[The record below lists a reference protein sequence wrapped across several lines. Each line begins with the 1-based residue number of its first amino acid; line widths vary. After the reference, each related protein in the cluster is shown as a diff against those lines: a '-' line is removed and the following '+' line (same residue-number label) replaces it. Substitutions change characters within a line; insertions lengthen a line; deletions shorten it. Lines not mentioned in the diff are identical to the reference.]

1 MPGRAG
7 ESDDEVMNAAHSHL
21 ASGAT
26 AIPPA
31 GRYRIDPRRSTIAI
45 TTRHLFGLG
54 RVRATLAL
62 RDGRI
67 QVNDPVAGSAVRASA
82 VAVSFR
88 SGNDTRDAA
97 VLSPRLLDAA
107 TYPS

>member
-1 MPGRAG
+1 MPGRPR
-7 ESDDEVMNAAHSHL
+7 ETDDEAMNETHL
-21 ASGAT
+21 PLANGAT

-31 GRYRIDPRRSTIAI
+31 GRYRIDSERSTITI
-45 TTRHLFGLG
+45 STRHMFGLG
-54 RVRATLAL
+54 PVRATLAL

-67 QVNDPVAGSAVRASA
+67 QVNDPVASSAVRASA

-97 VLSPRLLDAA
+97 VL
-107 TYPS
+107 